1 MDAAKPPVNLAVFD
15 FDGTCLA
22 GNSTVMV
29 ARDLARRRLISR
41 SCTLRLIFWGVRYAL
56 HLPRERGGSFRYIFS
71 AFRGWT
77 ARETDAYMAEV
88 YAETVRPRLRPGAKD
103 AVRDAREAGCVCV
116 LLSATFENMVRLA
129 RDDLGVD
136 CVLATGMF
144 KDGEGNYTGLP
155 DGEMEGRHKVEAL
168 SAFADG
174 RFGEGKWELTYA
186 YGDHHSDRPLL
197 EAAKHPFVVTPNTGM
212 KHIVKETG
220 WPVLDWEMDVSKL

>member
-174 RFGEGKWELTYA
+174 RFGEGAWAVKRA
-186 YGDHHSDRPLL
+186 FGDHVSDAAILAVAE
-197 EAAKHPFVVTPNTGM
+197 EAAVVSPSPLM
-212 KHIVKETG
+212 RLVAKAHR
-220 WPVLDWEMDVSKL
+220 WPVLSW